1 MSGLGGSLSVLPESA
16 VGHEANLATCDVDKV
31 SVLHHPGRMASTTR
45 MDENHSL
52 TTKQKQRM
60 SGKLPFAFFAVAV
73 LAVTVALGVALS
85 PSARPV
91 FTASATG
98 ESGAGFAQIAQRPHA
113 NLGGVSPR
121 FQADQDSSP
130 QAVAPVIAEH
140 SVFDQITGPQYIGW
154 FIADVTWIY
163 PAHVTWIAIHRPI
176 DCVRAAG
183 LAVAA
188 PPFIA
193 VAPVAT
199 HRVIGVGRKNG
210 FFVRAVGSMNE
221 LTALNGR
228 THGSASARGRL
239 RLSLLWLRHRARC
252 PPHRARLYY

>member
-1 MSGLGGSLSVLPESA
+1 MVGQRA
-16 VGHEANLATCDVDKV
+16 VSSQA
-31 SVLHHPGRMASTTR
+31 
-45 MDENHSL
+45 
-52 TTKQKQRM
+52 
-60 SGKLPFAFFAVAV
+60 FAFPSINNQSSDLRPASFLSCERVVCKILSFWARDRR
-73 LAVTVALGVALS
+73 ALEKEFYNKA
-85 PSARPV
+85 PSHNTNQVQSDTDFSSRD
-91 FTASATG
+91 
-98 ESGAGFAQIAQRPHA
+98 ERR
-113 NLGGVSPR
+113 GVSPR

-199 HRVIGVGRKNG
+199 HRVIGVGQKNG

-252 PPHRARLYY
+252 PPHRARLLTEELLQKNAQGSKRNPELAPSPSRRLPPTE

>member
-1 MSGLGGSLSVLPESA
+1 MRADLLPCEPIARSRPRRVRSSIELGSSA
-16 VGHEANLATCDVDKV
+16 LVALRGDSRGDAGVVGQRAV
-31 SVLHHPGRMASTTR
+31 SSQA
-45 MDENHSL
+45 
-52 TTKQKQRM
+52 
-60 SGKLPFAFFAVAV
+60 FAFPSINNQSSDLRPASFLSCERVVCKILSFWARDRR
-73 LAVTVALGVALS
+73 ALEKEFYNKA
-85 PSARPV
+85 PSHNTNQVQSETDFSSSRD
-91 FTASATG
+91 
-98 ESGAGFAQIAQRPHA
+98 ERR
-113 NLGGVSPR
+113 GVSPR

-199 HRVIGVGRKNG
+199 DRVIV
-210 FFVRAVGSMNE
+210 VWD
-221 LTALNGR
+221 GR
-228 THGSASARGRL
+228 TGSSCER
-239 RLSLLWLRHRARC
+239 SVQ
-252 PPHRARLYY
+252 

>member
-1 MSGLGGSLSVLPESA
+1 MS
-16 VGHEANLATCDVDKV
+16 
-31 SVLHHPGRMASTTR
+31 
-45 MDENHSL
+45 
-52 TTKQKQRM
+52 
-60 SGKLPFAFFAVAV
+60 

-91 FTASATG
+91 FPASATG

-121 FQADQDSSP
+121 FQADRDSSP

-140 SVFDQITGPQYIGW
+140 SVFDASPQYIGW
-154 FIADVTWIY
+154 FIASTSLWFWIY

-188 PPFIA
+188 PVIA
-193 VAPVAT
+193 VAPSPLTESLVWDRRT
-199 HRVIGVGRKNG
+199 
-210 FFVRAVGSMNE
+210 GSSGE
-221 LTALNGR
+221 R
-228 THGSASARGRL
+228 SVQ
-239 RLSLLWLRHRARC
+239 
-252 PPHRARLYY
+252 